1 MNTLKRAIN
10 MERAEQITVFL
21 LRVVAGLLFL
31 QAGGM
36 KLFGWFGGMPGG
48 GTAPL
53 LSQIG
58 IGAVLEFVG
67 GIAIMLGL
75 FTRPVA
81 FILSGEMA
89 VAYWQFHAPNGGW
102 PIQNQGVPAVLFCFI
117 FLFFAAYGAGEWSMD
132 AILKRRRRSDS
143 V

>member
-1 MNTLKRAIN
+1 MHILNGILSS
-10 MERAEQITVFL
+10 ERAEEITLFL
-21 LRVVAGLLFL
+21 LRGVAGLLFL
-31 QAGGM
+31 QAGGL
-36 KLFGWFGGMPGG
+36 KLFGWFGGMPEG
-48 GTAPL
+48 GTATL

-58 IGAVLEFVG
+58 IGALLEFVG

-75 FTRPVA
+75 YTRPVA

-102 PIQNQGVPAVLFCFI
+102 PLQNQGVPAVLFCFI
-117 FLFFAAYGAGEWSMD
+117 FLFLAAYGAGEWSID
-132 AILKRRRRSDS
+132 AILRRRRSDS